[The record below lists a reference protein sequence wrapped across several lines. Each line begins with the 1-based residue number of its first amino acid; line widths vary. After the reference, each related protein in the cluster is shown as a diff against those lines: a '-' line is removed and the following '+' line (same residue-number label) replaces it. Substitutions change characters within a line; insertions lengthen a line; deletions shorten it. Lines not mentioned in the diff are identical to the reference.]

1 MNMKVYASYKTLG
14 DRLGIIRHI
23 SPLRMKVR
31 RLMGVYPSP
40 GDDPAPEDWLMDVAI
55 RRGLN
60 QFVRDSANGR
70 SFHAPPLDAFP
81 MHELVVALCYTG
93 GLDRPQLIRMAGLL
107 VSRYEFDMPA
117 LIRLVELERAEMIM
131 AELAQAA
138 LRCDP
143 VHRRWQILWER
154 FSGFAGTSS
163 PVIHWSR
170 LAEPITG
177 KFHRIEG
184 WRLAS

>member
-1 MNMKVYASYKTLG
+1 
-14 DRLGIIRHI
+14 
-23 SPLRMKVR
+23 
-31 RLMGVYPSP
+31 
-40 GDDPAPEDWLMDVAI
+40 MDVVI
-55 RRGLN
+55 SRGLN
-60 QFVRDSANGR
+60 QFVRDSACEQP
-70 SFHAPPLDAFP
+70 FEAPPLDVFP
-81 MHELVVALCYTG
+81 LHELIVALCYTG

-107 VSRYEFDMPA
+107 VSRYVLDMPA

-138 LRCDP
+138 LHCDP
-143 VHRRWQILWER
+143 DHPRWQIIWEKYSR
-154 FSGFAGTSS
+154 FVGAAS

-177 KFHRIEG
+177 KLHRIEG